1 MRDVPGLVYLILTP
15 VLIIAV
21 ASFALSG
28 LFDDSSSKLEIPLV
42 VEDEGVYAKQ
52 LVSELNEVSAI
63 KLITTYEDRDGNE
76 RPLTREKA
84 ETLVSDTKA
93 AIIIPEG
100 YSDNIKENNNA
111 KVLVIADPVD
121 QVVPEIVYNILSEYT
136 ASYSIGI
143 VANQVGISA
152 LYELSNRIAAENN
165 LKVDPS
171 AEIQSVQSNVEKYVR
186 NHPVSVEVTPL
197 QMDSDVP
204 ETTPFQSNVPG
215 YAVMFVL
222 LGTASSALTLLEERA
237 NGTLRKLLTL
247 PISKFSILG
256 GKMLSNFITA
266 VIQSS
271 ILFVIGHFVFGMW
284 LGNSI
289 AGLALLIGCTAFAAT
304 GLAMLIAALAKTRAQ
319 ANGISILLILT
330 MSALGGSWWPS
341 YIMPEWM
348 QMVSHVT
355 VTAWAMDGFNALLT
369 YGKGIGAIVLP
380 ALVLFGMGAVFL
392 FLAVRRF
399 RFQ

>member
-1 MRDVPGLVYLILTP
+1 M
-15 VLIIAV
+15 
-21 ASFALSG
+21 
-28 LFDDSSSKLEIPLV
+28 
-42 VEDEGVYAKQ
+42 
-52 LVSELNEVSAI
+52 
-63 KLITTYEDRDGNE
+63 
-76 RPLTREKA
+76 
-84 ETLVSDTKA
+84 
-93 AIIIPEG
+93 
-100 YSDNIKENNNA
+100 
-111 KVLVIADPVD
+111 
-121 QVVPEIVYNILSEYT
+121 SEYT

-289 AGLALLIGCTAFAAT
+289 AGACSAHRLYCVCGYRVGYAHCC
-304 GLAMLIAALAKTRAQ
+304 
-319 ANGISILLILT
+319 ISQNKGASEWDFYTIDPYHVSIRRIVVAILYY
-330 MSALGGSWWPS
+330 A
-341 YIMPEWM
+341 
-348 QMVSHVT
+348 
-355 VTAWAMDGFNALLT
+355 
-369 YGKGIGAIVLP
+369 
-380 ALVLFGMGAVFL
+380 
-392 FLAVRRF
+392 
-399 RFQ
+399 